1 MQNGKIRELGR
12 DASPKVTVN
21 IFPLGE
27 SLPTSLTL
35 GCQLQARDISR
46 RNHTFCATVRQVR
59 RCPRWNKVH
68 DEHRRVWI
76 NSWWRSLAGR
86 PRSVAGQ
93 RSRERWTNP
102 KQWNERI
109 NLSRCLIH
117 NKPTTLHDN
126 YVYRVYNIDLPEK
139 SGKCHWSRVRAS
151 VFFGNNEIS
160 KRRERGGKME
170 RINSNFIIYVNPSRI

>member
-93 RSRERWTNP
+93 RNDGLIQNNGTSELIFRVAWSTINQRRYMIITYIAYTTLIYQKNLVNVTGVEWEHPFSSEITKFR
-102 KQWNERI
+102 KEGRGGEKWNE
-109 NLSRCLIH
+109 
-117 NKPTTLHDN
+117 
-126 YVYRVYNIDLPEK
+126 
-139 SGKCHWSRVRAS
+139 
-151 VFFGNNEIS
+151 
-160 KRRERGGKME
+160 
-170 RINSNFIIYVNPSRI
+170 